1 MLAQDDLQRFLNHW
15 TRGSYV
21 QPHRHREPE
30 TLVVLEGTLAYF
42 TFDASGKLDHC
53 YLLGPSHNRRGIDVS
68 AGVMHSM
75 TAYSMTATVWE
86 VKLKVAGEYKVETNK
101 EFLEGTPE
109 GPMMGEK
116 PSAQALQYVETLLA
130 ACSWRQEWR

>member
-1 MLAQDDLQRFLNHW
+1 
-15 TRGSYV
+15 
-21 QPHRHREPE
+21 
-30 TLVVLEGTLAYF
+30 
-42 TFDASGKLDHC
+42 
-53 YLLGPSHNRRGIDVS
+53 
-68 AGVMHSM
+68 MHSM

-130 ACSWRQEWR
+130 ACSWRQDLGGRAEGGSGGDEGASAGAGTGGAGGDVGEAPVPRDGDGDGAIEGT